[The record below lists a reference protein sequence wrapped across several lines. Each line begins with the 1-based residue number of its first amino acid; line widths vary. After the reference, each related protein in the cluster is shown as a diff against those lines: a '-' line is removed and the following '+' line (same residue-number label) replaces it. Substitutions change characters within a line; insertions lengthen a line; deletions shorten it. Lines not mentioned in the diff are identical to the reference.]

1 MNMKTESKVGKEI
14 IVNGKHVG
22 KVIADPIIG
31 FYSDSYLVL
40 LNEEGIRLYKGW
52 DTSRESYTT
61 SIRKKLCGKYGD
73 NPNNRFYFFTKN
85 FISNRCNFATFTKIL
100 ANE

>member
-14 IVNGKHVG
+14 IVNGKHIG
-22 KVIADPIIG
+22 KVIAEPTIG
-31 FYSDSYLVL
+31 FYSDAYLVL

-52 DTSRESYTT
+52 NTSRESYTT

-73 NPNNRFYFFTKN
+73 NPNYRFYFFNKN
-85 FISNRCNFATFTKIL
+85 FYSYNYSFATITKIL
-100 ANE
+100 TNE

>member
-1 MNMKTESKVGKEI
+1 METESKVGKEI

-22 KVIADPIIG
+22 KIIVDSTED
-31 FYSDSYLVL
+31 FYSDTYLVL

-52 DTSRESYTT
+52 DVSRDSYTT

-73 NPNNRFYFFTKN
+73 NPNNRFYFFNKN
-85 FISNRCNFATFTKIL
+85 SSHKFATITKIL
-100 ANE
+100 TNE